1 MSHPAQLP
9 AALRLALRGVVLL
22 GGLLALA
29 FLFGGQAQAADGTK
43 APTETAATETAATET
58 AATETAATETAA
70 TETATAATATATA
83 TATAATMSTPVTS
96 AAVPSTIAAP
106 AVVPSTAVASPANA
120 VAASPRGASAD
131 PVTPVRE
138 RVVKPVGEV
147 LEGLGEKLMGTRETP
162 VVSLPGVSEL
172 PTLPP
177 LGSLPDLPD
186 SPSLPSMP
194 PLPSLPSLP
203 TLPVSQPGLTLPAP
217 VASDPGRDS
226 GTVEAAAPQSSYGSR
241 PQSSYGP
248 RGVVSEASMGP
259 VAHSGGS
266 QRAGQAATGGHEPVR
281 GTPAGVPDGAL
292 GSASLLDGGGSR
304 HADAHA
310 VTPYHRVPVLLV
322 PGSAVGVDAA
332 GIRDRYRDIPVFPG

>member
-1 MSHPAQLP
+1 MSRPAPLP

-22 GGLLALA
+22 GGLFALA

-43 APTETAATETAATET
+43 ATTETATTGTTTAT
-58 AATETAATETAA
+58 
-70 TETATAATATATA
+70 TATAATI
-83 TATAATMSTPVTS
+83 STSVTS
-96 AAVPSTIAAP
+96 AAVPSTAATSP
-106 AVVPSTAVASPANA
+106 VVPSTAAASPTNA
-120 VAASPRGASAD
+120 VAASPRGASAN

-147 LEGLGEKLMGTRETP
+147 LEGLGDKLMGTRVTP

-203 TLPVSQPGLTLPAP
+203 SPPSLPTLPVSQPGLTLPAP
-217 VASDPGRDS
+217 VASDPGQDS
-226 GTVEAAAPQSSYGSR
+226 GTVEAAA

-259 VAHSGGS
+259 VAHSGGP
-266 QRAGQAATGGHEPVR
+266 QRAGQAATGGHAPVR

-292 GSASLLDGGGSR
+292 GSASLLDSGGSR

-310 VTPYHRVPVLLV
+310 VTPYHRMPVLLV
-322 PGSAVGVDAA
+322 PGSAVDVDAA
-332 GIRDRYRDIPVFPG
+332 GVRDRYRDIPVFPG

>member
-1 MSHPAQLP
+1 MSRPAPLP
-9 AALRLALRGVVLL
+9 AAALRLALRGVVLL

-43 APTETAATETAATET
+43 ATTETAT
-58 AATETAATETAA
+58 
-70 TETATAATATATA
+70 TETATAATATAA
-83 TATAATMSTPVTS
+83 TISTPVTS
-96 AAVPSTIAAP
+96 AAVPSTAVTSP
-106 AVVPSTAVASPANA
+106 VVPSTAAASPTNA
-120 VAASPRGASAD
+120 VAASPQGASAN

-147 LEGLGEKLMGTRETP
+147 LEDLGEKLMGTRVTP
-162 VVSLPGVSEL
+162 VVTPVVLLPGVSEL

-194 PLPSLPSLP
+194 PLPPLPPLPSLP

-217 VASDPGRDS
+217 VASDPGQDS
-226 GTVEAAAPQSSYGSR
+226 GTVEAAAPQSYGSR

-266 QRAGQAATGGHEPVR
+266 QRAGQAATGGHAPVR

-292 GSASLLDGGGSR
+292 GSASLLDSGGSR

-322 PGSAVGVDAA
+322 PGSAVGVDAT